1 MNAVNE
7 CKAGCVN
14 PGACDDAC
22 RCYHKKENKYCRG
35 CVLDQPCKCG
45 HACPRLTSI
54 QRRTNVDLIGDL
66 ATRSD
71 KDTELFP
78 PPPSCIACVIAINYC
93 KGHCKGDSACIDAC
107 HCTHGTN
114 NYNCLQ
120 CAIPCKSPAPIQR
133 STGIDPVGGNFQD
146 TVDGSSSNSVTK
158 DDEHIEHE
166 SSLDSAGVG
175 PPLNPC
181 VQCQYSVNYC
191 KNKCTTSGAC
201 DDTCNCYHRLN
212 NRNCL
217 GCKLPCNC
225 GHACPIMPPTTR
237 RRVGVD
243 LIGKDSQDSVDEAS
257 IEFESAGVPNP
268 CVVCATGIKSCK
280 NKCNGNHDCEV
291 DCDCDFK
298 KRLQCKD
305 CKDISC
311 PRLMTRQI
319 LPPISDC
326 MWLIDNC
333 KHECPTPGACDDSCN
348 CYYKGDSRCK
358 GYNIDCKCGRSCPA
372 LTLPSDVPKLA

>member
-1 MNAVNE
+1 MPVTALTE
-7 CKAGCVN
+7 
-14 PGACDDAC
+14 PITTTACSA
-22 RCYHKKENKYCRG
+22 RYLANHLHPSSG
-35 CVLDQPCKCG
+35 VPV
-45 HACPRLTSI
+45 SI
-54 QRRTNVDLIGDL
+54 
-66 ATRSD
+66 RSEE
-71 KDTELFP
+71 TFR
-78 PPPSCIACVIAINYC
+78 
-93 KGHCKGDSACIDAC
+93 
-107 HCTHGTN
+107 
-114 NYNCLQ
+114 
-120 CAIPCKSPAPIQR
+120 IQ
-133 STGIDPVGGNFQD
+133 
-146 TVDGSSSNSVTK
+146 
-158 DDEHIEHE
+158 
-166 SSLDSAGVG
+166 SLDSAGVG

-191 KNKCTTSGAC
+191 KNKCTASGAC

-237 RRVGVD
+237 RRVGGD
-243 LIGKDSQDSVDEAS
+243 LIGKDSQDSVDKAS
-257 IEFESAGVPNP
+257 IEFESAGVPNPCVVCTTGIKSCKNKCNGNHDCEVDCDCDFKKRLQCKDCKDINCPRVFARTPEDTADEPSIESDLAGVPNP

-280 NKCNGNHDCEV
+280 NKCNGNNDCKV
-291 DCDCDFK
+291 SCDCDFK